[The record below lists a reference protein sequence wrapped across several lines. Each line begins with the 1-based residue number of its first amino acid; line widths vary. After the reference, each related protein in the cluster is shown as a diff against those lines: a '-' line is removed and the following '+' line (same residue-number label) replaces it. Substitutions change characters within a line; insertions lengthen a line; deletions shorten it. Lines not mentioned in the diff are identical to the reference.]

1 MNLSPEYIQVLINST
16 IRMTAPILM
25 VTLSASLCSKVN
37 LLHIGLEGAMIA
49 GAFFSIV
56 VNYFTGSVFLAVMA
70 GAMAGV
76 IVSGLIAVSVV
87 TFKANA
93 VVAGLAANTL
103 MVAMTTYLLFLIFNT
118 RGIFT
123 SPDLI
128 GMAKINI
135 PLISSIPFIGGVM
148 ANLTILDYLAFILP
162 FVIYVFL
169 YKTILGF
176 RIRAVGVNIEAA
188 RSLGTPVE
196 RYQILT
202 MTLSGALSGMGGVL
216 LSMGAVTLFI
226 QEITAGRGFIALAA
240 NTLGQYHPI
249 GVLLSTTFFGATQ
262 ALGNALQHTAIRGQ
276 ITASIPYAST
286 IIALIGL
293 YVYKD
298 WRKKLANRKAERE
311 EKKEVHD
318 ENNAPE

>member
-1 MNLSPEYIQVLINST
+1 MNLSIEYIEVLLNST
-16 IRMTAPILM
+16 IRMTAPILL
-25 VTLSASLCSKVN
+25 VTLSAALCSKVN

-56 VNYFTGSVFLAVMA
+56 VNYYTGSLLLAVTA
-70 GAMAGV
+70 GALAGLL
-76 IVSGLIAVSVV
+76 VSGMIAVMVV
-87 TFKANA
+87 VFKAHA

-103 MVAMTTYLLFLIFNT
+103 MIAATTYLLFIFFRT

-123 SPDLI
+123 SPDLVSLP
-128 GMAKINI
+128 KINLPI
-135 PLISSIPFIGGVM
+135 VKNTPFIGNVL

-162 FVIYVFL
+162 FVIFVFL
-169 YKTILGF
+169 YRTILGF
-176 RIRAVGVNIEAA
+176 RVRAVGVNIEAA

-202 MTLSGALSGMGGVL
+202 MTLSGIFSGLGGVL

-226 QEITAGRGFIALAA
+226 QEITSGRGFIALAA
-240 NTLGQYHPI
+240 NTLGQSHPI
-249 GVLLSTTFFGATQ
+249 GVLVSTSFFGMTQ
-262 ALGNALQHTAIRGQ
+262 ALGTALQNTAIKTQ

-293 YVYKD
+293 YIYKD
-298 WRKKLANRKAERE
+298 VRKKLANRRSERLSRE
-311 EKKEVHD
+311 GESQ
-318 ENNAPE
+318 

>member
-1 MNLSPEYIQVLINST
+1 MNLSPEYIIVLINST
-16 IRMTAPILM
+16 IRMTAPILL
-25 VTLSASLCSKVN
+25 VTLSAALCSKVN

-56 VNYFTGSVFLAVMA
+56 VNYFTGNVFLSIMA

-103 MVAMTTYLLFLIFNT
+103 VIATTTYLLYLIFNT

-123 SPDLI
+123 SPELV
-128 GMAKINI
+128 GMAKINL
-135 PLISSIPFIGGVM
+135 PLIKDIPFVGGIM
-148 ANLTILDYLAFILP
+148 ANLTILDYFAFIAP
-162 FVIYVFL
+162 FIIFIFL
-169 YKTILGF
+169 YKTVLGF
-176 RIRAVGVNIEAA
+176 RVRAVGVNIEAA

-240 NTLGQYHPI
+240 NTLGQSHPI
-249 GVLLSTTFFGATQ
+249 GVLLSTAFFGATQ
-262 ALGNALQHTAIRGQ
+262 ALGNALQNTAIKGQ

-286 IIALIGL
+286 ILALIGL

-298 WRKKLANRKAERE
+298 WRKKSANRKAERE
-311 EKKEVHD
+311 EKRGD
-318 ENNAPE
+318 